1 MNKIEFLSRLN
12 RALEH
17 LPQQERED
25 ILNDYEEHFRISAEM
40 GKTEEE
46 TAEGLG
52 SPEELGA
59 TYVEGEPLECPQDI
73 DLPPSPS
80 SPYQTSPCSGT
91 SPSQENYQEK
101 NRDSW
106 HHTPEQNAWQAP
118 AQGEPATH
126 TTENGTVSGSNVSQE
141 VSDSQGT
148 FHWDQEGAAAFQQVP
163 SYRVEVSPPS
173 TGKQIFSTVMILL
186 LTIFFVIP
194 IGISLAIS
202 FWFVIFSLVLCAI
215 AVAAAFFLFHFI
227 HIGLVLLGAASLCLG
242 VASLLALILY
252 TSWIIKLF
260 SSYFHWCGR
269 VISGRKEQVS

>member
-25 ILNDYEEHFRISAEM
+25 ILNDYDEHFRISAEM

-59 TYVEGEPLECPQDI
+59 TYVEGEPLERPEDI

-80 SPYQTSPCSGT
+80 STYQASPFSGT
-91 SPSQENYQEK
+91 SPSQGNYQEK
-101 NRDSW
+101 SGDFWN
-106 HHTPEQNAWQAP
+106 HNAEQKAWQAP
-118 AQGEPATH
+118 AQGEPVTH
-126 TTENGTVSGSNVSQE
+126 TAENATASGPDDSRGVYG
-141 VSDSQGT
+141 SQGA
-148 FHWDQEGAAAFQQVP
+148 FHWDQNGAAASQQVP
-163 SYRVEVSPPS
+163 SYRVEASSPS

-194 IGISLAIS
+194 IGMGLAIS
-202 FWFVIFSLVLCAI
+202 FWFIIFSLVLCAI

-227 HIGLVLLGAASLCLG
+227 HIGLVLLGAASLFLG
-242 VASLLALILY
+242 AASILALIIY

-260 SSYFHWCGR
+260 SSYFRWCGR